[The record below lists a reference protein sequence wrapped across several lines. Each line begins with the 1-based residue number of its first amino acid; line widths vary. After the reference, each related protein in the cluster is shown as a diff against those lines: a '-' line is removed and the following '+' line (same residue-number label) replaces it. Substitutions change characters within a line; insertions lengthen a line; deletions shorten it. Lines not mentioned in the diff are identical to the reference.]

1 MKNSSLRSSTI
12 VIEGELKDKLTMLST
27 EEQIELVNNNTEL
40 VTASDGTEILT
51 LLLEIE
57 NGEIVSKLDA
67 EQSEKVRIADRQL
80 ELFNENANDKH
91 FKKNIYKQT
100 REILKSQRDELLK
113 QGKTAIL
120 RPNNTMKIYDMPV
133 YEYWTYRLS
142 GINLIVGYIAISALD
157 RAVTLDRA
165 IGVALT
171 LSSLFLVT
179 LQFSTLY
186 RVLMEREPVK
196 EDESNENK

>member
-51 LLLEIE
+51 LLLEVE